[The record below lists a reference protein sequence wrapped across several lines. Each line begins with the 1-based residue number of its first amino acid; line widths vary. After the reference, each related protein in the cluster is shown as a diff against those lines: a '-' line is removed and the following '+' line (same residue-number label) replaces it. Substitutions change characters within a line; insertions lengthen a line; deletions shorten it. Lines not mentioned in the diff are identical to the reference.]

1 MSAENPV
8 QDQDGGAGQGNN
20 NPAPEVFESLE
31 KLKETDPIEES
42 VPSEVSHVTMIRSK
56 SGSLYLMLEADP
68 ANSGAREKIL
78 PRKMQLGGYGSGTY
92 SKAEDAT
99 PGVDFKMDRGDATV
113 CQFDESSLKPESTN
127 IEAWSLYKMVTQVEK
142 FKRLAKV
149 NVSFMKLTRKQDEA
163 SLDGFQ
169 VEMTAKMK
177 YQPITAQRDL
187 QKPATCKNFFKWF
200 TGEKAK
206 AIDESPYIMTAFRF
220 RYEGVGTNLKVQKP
234 YMLTKVGIKLELQKP
249 VKARL

>member
-169 VEMTAKMK
+169 VEMTAKMNTNPSPHRGTSK
-177 YQPITAQRDL
+177 SQPHARTSSSGSLGKR
-187 QKPATCKNFFKWF
+187 PRPST
-200 TGEKAK
+200 
-206 AIDESPYIMTAFRF
+206 SR
-220 RYEGVGTNLKVQKP
+220 
-234 YMLTKVGIKLELQKP
+234 LTS
-249 VKARL
+249 